1 MQDDRQLDKQ
11 VTLLAMSF
19 IGIVIVMVAIVVF
32 VGGAVIQ
39 LLGGWDA
46 LTDEFVTIL
55 THIYSGVVREWNNAD
70 PLIRNIITGIVLLIM
85 LGIVAIGLFIYAV
98 YRRAVRS
105 DSTA

>member
-1 MQDDRQLDKQ
+1 MQDDRQ
-11 VTLLAMSF
+11 VTPLEMFF
-19 IGIVIVMVAIVVF
+19 IGIVIVMVAIVVLIVVF
-32 VGGAVIQ
+32 VGGAVTQ

-55 THIYSGVVREWNNAD
+55 TNIYSGVVREWNNAD

-85 LGIVAIGLFIYAV
+85 LGIVAVGLFIHAV

-105 DSTA
+105 D